1 MVSLAKYL
9 IPRMYYGDNHD
20 FSAWEQELYKYAP
33 VGVSTEFGPLWL
45 GTTDI
50 NILNTTFDEVLDT
63 GGIYHVMC
71 HPNIIE
77 WEEEYPWNHLEYISN
92 KNNIWYVGFGHLYL
106 YHFLSSTYPTMD
118 ISSLPD
124 SRIVPGNIIL
134 NQNFPNPF
142 NGQTIINFSLYNN
155 SNINV
160 NIYDY
165 RGYLLKSILN
175 GNMQRGNHS
184 LEWDAT
190 NTFGNKVS
198 SGVYIYTIDDG
209 ITRVVNKMILNK

>member
-1 MVSLAKYL
+1 M
-9 IPRMYYGDNHD
+9 
-20 FSAWEQELYKYAP
+20 
-33 VGVSTEFGPLWL
+33 
-45 GTTDI
+45 
-50 NILNTTFDEVLDT
+50 
-63 GGIYHVMC
+63 MC

-165 RGYLLKSILN
+165 RGHLLKSILN
-175 GNMQRGNHS
+175 GNITWKS
-184 LEWDAT
+184 F
-190 NTFGNKVS
+190 FGMGCYK
-198 SGVYIYTIDDG
+198 YF
-209 ITRVVNKMILNK
+209 R

>member
-1 MVSLAKYL
+1 
-9 IPRMYYGDNHD
+9 
-20 FSAWEQELYKYAP
+20 
-33 VGVSTEFGPLWL
+33 
-45 GTTDI
+45 
-50 NILNTTFDEVLDT
+50 
-63 GGIYHVMC
+63 
-71 HPNIIE
+71 
-77 WEEEYPWNHLEYISN
+77 
-92 KNNIWYVGFGHLYL
+92 
-106 YHFLSSTYPTMD
+106 MD

-165 RGYLLKSILN
+165 RGHLLKSLLN
-175 GNMQRGNHS
+175 ENMQRGNHS

-190 NTFGNKVS
+190 NTFGNIVA

-209 ITRVVNKMILNK
+209 ITRVAKKMILNK